1 MFTGLIEELGNVKSI
16 HRKRDGVVLTIH
28 SSEISKDLK
37 VGDSV
42 SINGV
47 CLTVIENKKNLFKV
61 DVTKETLECTTL
73 SNFKINEKVNL
84 ERAVKAETRLG
95 GHILTGHI
103 DCTAKIRNRKKNGL
117 STDFFIELDRKYR
130 NYLVEKGSIS
140 VDGVSLTVTS
150 VREDGFSVTIIP
162 HTAHNTTFGFKRI
175 GDEVNIELDIIGKYI
190 IKYLSRYETEK
201 I

>member
-1 MFTGLIEELGNVKSI
+1 MFTGLIEELGSVKNI
-16 HRKRDGVVLTIH
+16 HRKKDGLTLTIH
-28 SSEISKDLK
+28 SPEISKDLK

-42 SINGV
+42 SINGA

-61 DVTKETLECTTL
+61 DVTKETLEHTTL

-103 DCTAKIRNRKKNGL
+103 DCTAKIRNRKKNRL
-117 STDFFIELDRKYR
+117 STDFFIEFDKKYR

-140 VDGVSLTVTS
+140 VDGVSLTVAS
-150 VREDGFSVTIIP
+150 LREDGFSVTIIP
-162 HTAHNTTFGFKRI
+162 HTANNTTFGFKRI
-175 GDEVNIELDIIGKYI
+175 GDKVNIELDIIGKYI
-190 IKYLSRYETEK
+190 IKYLSRYETQ
-201 I
+201 